1 MANNSTVSFSLRLQL
16 GYRQVVIGQLDTGDS
31 PELFISF
38 SWWNSQ
44 SPSFRSPIVEVAIP
58 SSPAHQESFCSLCGE
73 KQAAKARFCSSCGT
87 AVAKPT
93 SSAGPATRPFRARVL
108 AIAATIAAGQE
119 AGSDTALALD
129 ELKEVVVRTA
139 RASLAELVVSEE
151 TREKLSASATSLE
164 EWFHAER
171 REVTQIVDGI
181 IHQPTLKLS
190 LALAQEISRKAQH
203 SLEFTREEEEGLRI
217 LLTKAPFTYGY
228 WSPFKK
234 VLKSLSPTRYPAE
247 FATAVA
253 RLSTPKYSRPS
264 STDQMLY
271 EDLSLIRQFGEVGL
285 PKTREYLRRHQLREY
300 QKLADQDPGMFV
312 RLATS
317 YLLGKEQLPSGG
329 DVIESFILMGGG
341 VFRNRWSRWALSFSS
356 DQAFTPPAASGWD
369 EHPDFLMRLWTS
381 VTKRA
386 EFQSFAFQGL
396 TARGAILSELTA
408 NQLGLALRSQFEP
421 LVAYAAE
428 EVIRRPETWKSQSDS
443 AWFAVLSRADKQSK
457 ELLLEHAVF
466 PLSAIQQVL
475 ELDDGELA
483 NKAISVF
490 LERFPEWDE
499 AKYSL
504 RDSLWVQLLMKAN
517 ASQAHLM
524 FGRVFEVAA
533 GEKYLSSHLQDAA
546 RGLSKVVEESWDKL
560 PSAATLAY
568 LLIKV
573 AGSRGFTEPPV
584 IALSR
589 AVFVLAL
596 HRHDVDSNWTT
607 ALVSSV
613 NVSTLART
621 LVLLNLEGEA
631 AEEALG
637 LELRGGALETMRA
650 LAQIIVRE
658 IDETNDWLKSPQ
670 LQHLWTELIADP
682 EIAAGIYL
690 LKLLPTEEHFNVA
703 FKVVAERPEL
713 AEFGRACTLILKEA
727 DGTGVAAFRAFTVD
741 REELWQA
748 VNFEE
753 LINHSANLRRSIWD
767 ILGFS
772 ESETWLEQVVCS
784 SKAAS
789 ALLAELQPEDFG
801 QLGESQTRVLIAL
814 VNRSGGLK
822 KLPAPSALGVATAQ
836 SSELAQLGI
845 RALRS
850 QKILSEVWLQLV
862 ESELP
867 IPVAEGFAA
876 LEAIKNKEELTD
888 ALLLAIDSSVR
899 VVRERGLHLIDVLGG
914 RVNRE
919 RLFMALRESR
929 DPEVR
934 KRVAEEALVATWAN
948 TPGTEVFD
956 NQVLIT
962 RRRGRAA
969 KELVKNRLDTLI
981 PENYQPT
988 PERIAVLRDLALHGK
1003 PRDAEWAQ
1011 QRLAQLSLA
1020 GVDLDSINVSL
1031 ISEEPSRG

>member
-31 PELFISF
+31 PELFIS
-38 SWWNSQ
+38 STWWGSQ

-73 KQAAKARFCSSCGT
+73 KQAEKARFCSSCGT

-93 SSAGPATRPFRARVL
+93 SSAEPDTRPFRARVL

-129 ELKEVVVRTA
+129 ELKEVVLRTA

-151 TREKLSASATSLE
+151 TREKLSSRATSLE
-164 EWFHAER
+164 EWFDAER

-190 LALAQEISRKAQH
+190 LALAQEIGRKAQH

-217 LLTKAPFTYGY
+217 LLTEAPFTYGY
-228 WSPFKK
+228 WSPFKR

-264 STDQMLY
+264 STDQMPY
-271 EDLSLIRQFGEVGL
+271 EDLSLIRQLGEVGL

-300 QKLADQDPGMFV
+300 QKLANQDPGMFV
-312 RLATS
+312 QLATS

-356 DQAFTPPAASGWD
+356 DQAFAPPAASGWD

-443 AWFAVLSRADKQSK
+443 AWSAVLSRADKQSK
-457 ELLLEHAVF
+457 ESLLEHPLF

-475 ELDDGELA
+475 ELDDEELA
-483 NKAISVF
+483 TKAISVF

-517 ASQAHLM
+517 ASEAHLM

-533 GEKYLSSHLQDAA
+533 GEKYLSSHLQNAA
-546 RGLSKVVEESWDKL
+546 RGLGKVVVESWDKL
-560 PSAATLAY
+560 PSVATLAY

-573 AGSRGFTEPPV
+573 AGSRGFTKPSG

-596 HRHDVDSNWTT
+596 YRQHLGKGWASAWVKW
-607 ALVSSV
+607 V
-613 NVSTLART
+613 NGPDLARS
-621 LVLLNLEGEA
+621 LVLLNQEGAEGEK
-631 AEEALG
+631 ALPAD
-637 LELRGGALETMRA
+637 LRGALPEAMED
-650 LAQIIVRE
+650 LAQYIVKQNTSLWSVWRE
-658 IDETNDWLKSPQ
+658 LLAEPGFESGL
-670 LQHLWTELIADP
+670 
-682 EIAAGIYL
+682 YV
-690 LKLLPTEEHFNVA
+690 LKLLTSEEQFNGALRAVQA
-703 FKVVAERPEL
+703 AGDWETAEI
-713 AEFGRACTLILKEA
+713 ARACTAIVKQS
-727 DGTGVAAFRAFTVD
+727 DGTALATLRALTVN

-748 VNFEE
+748 IDFEQ
-753 LINHSANLRRSIWD
+753 LIGHSAKLRRSTWD
-767 ILGFS
+767 LLKSSGS
-772 ESETWLEQVVCS
+772 EGWLEQVVRS
-784 SKAAS
+784 SKAAG
-789 ALLAELQPEDFG
+789 ALVAELLPGDFAD
-801 QLGESQTRVLIAL
+801 LGGAQSGVLITL
-814 VNRSGGLK
+814 LSRKGGLGD
-822 KLPAPSALGVATAQ
+822 LRTPNALAAATAQ

-899 VVRERGLHLIDVLGG
+899 VVRERGLHLIDVLSE

-948 TPGTEVFD
+948 TPETEVFD
-956 NQVLIT
+956 DQVLIT

-981 PENYQPT
+981 PESYQPT

-1020 GVDLDSINVSL
+1020 GVDFDSINVSL